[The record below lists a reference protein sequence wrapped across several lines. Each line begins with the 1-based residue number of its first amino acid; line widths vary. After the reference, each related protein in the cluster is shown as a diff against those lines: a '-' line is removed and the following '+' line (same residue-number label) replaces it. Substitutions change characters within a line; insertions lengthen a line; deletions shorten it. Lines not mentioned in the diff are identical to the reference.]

1 MAKTRR
7 EKRKRRRMHIRKT
20 VYGTKDIPRV
30 SVFRSSR
37 YIFVQLVD
45 DDERKCICGLWER
58 GLKQI
63 KDEKPVD
70 KAARMGIGF
79 GKTVA
84 KKGYKKIVFDRGGYK
99 FHGRIKAFAD
109 GMRKSGIKF

>member
-1 MAKTRR
+1 MIKTRR
-7 EKRKRRRMHIRKT
+7 EKRKKRRLHIRKT
-20 VYGTKDIPRV
+20 VCGTKDIPRV
-30 SVFRSSR
+30 SVFRSNK

-45 DDERKCICGLWER
+45 DDAQKCICGLWEQS
-58 GLKQI
+58 LKQI

-70 KAARMGIGF
+70 RATRMGGDF
-79 GKTVA
+79 GKLVE

-99 FHGRIKAFAD
+99 FHGRIKSLAD

>member
-7 EKRKRRRMHIRKT
+7 DKRNRRRMHIRKAIC
-20 VYGTKDIPRV
+20 GTKDIPRV
-30 SVFRSSR
+30 SVFRSNK

-45 DDERKCICGLWER
+45 DDGQKCICGLWEKS
-58 GLKQI
+58 LKPL

-70 KAARMGIGF
+70 RAARMGREF
-79 GKTVA
+79 GTLVK
-84 KKGYKKIVFDRGGYK
+84 KKGCKKIVFDRGGYK

-109 GMRKSGIKF
+109 GMRKSDIKF